1 MTKLQTSEPHE
12 SNVTAFYRK
21 HLQPENNHIYLLHYV
36 NKIWIHKKAHW
47 QSVSLVGNIDINMY
61 GAHFNLLP
69 VWPSKCF
76 LKAPLWLNS
85 SEIKTQLSQEGGKL
99 GGSQILTRYVLSFI
113 IISPSTLSR
122 LQHLRKIDDA
132 RCCPLFHTFRALGSV
147 SNMDLLRLFTFH
159 SPHVCHHVHM
169 LWICALPHLRI
180 CLVIGHLAS
189 GPLTRH

>member
-1 MTKLQTSEPHE
+1 MWLLHSLTQKTPAAL
-12 SNVTAFYRK
+12 AK
-21 HLQPENNHIYLLHYV
+21 HIHLLHYV

-47 QSVSLVGNIDINMY
+47 QSVSLVGKGWKYWYKHAWCPFQFD
-61 GAHFNLLP
+61 HNLA
-69 VWPSKCF
+69 
-76 LKAPLWLNS
+76 LKVLFKSASLTKQQLDKNA
-85 SEIKTQLSQEGGKL
+85 TQQQRMGGRR
-99 GGSQILTRYVLSFI
+99 GSQILTRYVLSFI

-122 LQHLRKIDDA
+122 LQPLRKIDDA

-159 SPHVCHHVHM
+159 SPRVCHHVHM
-169 LWICALPHLRI
+169 LWICKLPHLRI